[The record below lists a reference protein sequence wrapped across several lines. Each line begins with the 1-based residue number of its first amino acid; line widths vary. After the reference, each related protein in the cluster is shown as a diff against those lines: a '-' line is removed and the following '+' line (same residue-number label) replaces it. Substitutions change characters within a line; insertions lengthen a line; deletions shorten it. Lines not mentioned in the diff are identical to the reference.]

1 MFEEYWRLVKVARR
15 KIWNPHS
22 KMSTKR
28 ITVLL
33 AEDHPIVREGL
44 LDVLKAEHDIDVVGE
59 AVNGRQAVKLAKKF
73 LPTVVIL
80 DIAMPLLN
88 GLEATRQIL
97 KFVPDAKVL
106 ILSAH
111 TDEAYVEHVIALGG
125 VGYLVKQQTFA
136 NVLVEAI
143 REIQKGNRFLSP
155 GISSRFIQRRKKSP
169 EAASLTRAT
178 P

>member
-1 MFEEYWRLVKVARR
+1 
-15 KIWNPHS
+15 
-22 KMSTKR
+22 MSTKR

-33 AEDHPIVREGL
+33 AEDHPFVREGL
-44 LDVLKAEHDIDVVGE
+44 LDVLKAEEDIEVVGE
-59 AVNGRQAVKLAKKF
+59 AVNGRQAVELAKKF

-106 ILSAH
+106 VLSAH
-111 TDEAYVEHVIALGG
+111 TDEAYVEQVMAMGG

-136 NVLVEAI
+136 NDLVEAI

-155 GISSRFIQRRKKSP
+155 GISRRFIHRRKKSP
-169 EAASLTRAT
+169 ECAEQFGAAR
-178 P
+178 

>member
-1 MFEEYWRLVKVARR
+1 MFREHWHLVKDAL
-15 KIWNPHS
+15 KKMWKPHS
-22 KMSTKR
+22 KMPAKR

-33 AEDHPIVREGL
+33 AEDHAIVREGL
-44 LDVLKAEHDIDVVGE
+44 LGVLKAEDDIEVVGE

-111 TDEAYVEHVIALGG
+111 TDDAYVEHVIALGG

-155 GISSRFIQRRKKSP
+155 GISRRFIQRRKKSP
-169 EAASLTRAT
+169 DRADQSGAA

>member
-1 MFEEYWRLVKVARR
+1 V
-15 KIWNPHS
+15 
-22 KMSTKR
+22 STKR

-106 ILSAH
+106 VLSAH
-111 TDEAYVEHVIALGG
+111 TDDAYVEHVIALGG
-125 VGYLVKQQTFA
+125 VGYLVKQETFA

-155 GISSRFIQRRKKSP
+155 GISRRFIQRRKKSP
-169 EAASLTRAT
+169 DCAGQPRVARRELL
-178 P
+178 

>member
-1 MFEEYWRLVKVARR
+1 
-15 KIWNPHS
+15 
-22 KMSTKR
+22 
-28 ITVLL
+28 L

-106 ILSAH
+106 VLSAH
-111 TDEAYVEHVIALGG
+111 TDDAYVEHVIALGG
-125 VGYLVKQQTFA
+125 VGYLVKQETFA

-155 GISSRFIQRRKKSP
+155 GISRRFIQRRKKSP
-169 EAASLTRAT
+169 DCAVQPRVARRELL
-178 P
+178 

>member
-1 MFEEYWRLVKVARR
+1 MKQKF
-15 KIWNPHS
+15 
-22 KMSTKR
+22 KR

-33 AEDHPIVREGL
+33 AEDHPIVRRELIAL
-44 LDVLKAEHDIDVVGE
+44 LMAEDDIEVVGE
-59 AVNGRQAVKLAKKF
+59 AADGRQAVRLAKKL

-97 KFVPDAKVL
+97 KFAPKAKVL

-111 TDEAYVEHVIALGG
+111 TDEAYVEQVKTLGA
-125 VGYLVKQQTFA
+125 VGYLIKQHMFA

-143 REIQKGNRFLSP
+143 RKIQKGNGFLRP
-155 GISSRFIQRRKKSP
+155 GVPRKRRMKAES
-169 EAASLTRAT
+169 
-178 P
+178 

>member
-1 MFEEYWRLVKVARR
+1 V
-15 KIWNPHS
+15 
-22 KMSTKR
+22 STKR

-33 AEDHPIVREGL
+33 AEDHPVVREGL
-44 LDVLKAEHDIDVVGE
+44 LDVLKAEHDIEVVGE

-106 ILSAH
+106 VLSAH
-111 TDEAYVEHVIALGG
+111 TDDAYVEHVIALGG
-125 VGYLVKQQTFA
+125 VGYLVKQETFA

-155 GISSRFIQRRKKSP
+155 GISRRFIQRRKKSP
-169 EAASLTRAT
+169 DCAGQSRAT
-178 P
+178 R